1 MQHFLF
7 LLDSLGSADRASHS
21 LRVAVRSERVFCP
34 TVRKYDFFRIF
45 ARNRGRIAKSTG
57 NKDLLIRK
65 NNKNN
70 KYNQ

>member
-7 LLDSLGSADRASHS
+7 LLDSFGSADRVPHS

-45 ARNRGRIAKSTG
+45 ARNRRRIVKSTG

>member
-7 LLDSLGSADRASHS
+7 LLDSFGSADRVSHS

-45 ARNRGRIAKSTG
+45 ARNRGRIAKKHRK
-57 NKDLLIRK
+57 NALLIRK